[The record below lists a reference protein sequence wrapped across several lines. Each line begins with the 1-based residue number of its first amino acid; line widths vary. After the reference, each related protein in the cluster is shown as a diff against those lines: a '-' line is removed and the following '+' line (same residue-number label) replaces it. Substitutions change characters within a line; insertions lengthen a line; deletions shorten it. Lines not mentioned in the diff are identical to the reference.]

1 MTLSKVLSNV
11 QSKWTE
17 NRQEIG
23 FSIFFACYSHSTDL
37 FGFFVFVLGFFW
49 AEGDNVS
56 GTQLFTHKQKHVA
69 FVKNVT
75 CCTWK
80 NPLTNEAL
88 MPFLFHP
95 CFHDMKLVAFWITLC
110 SPSAKAL
117 LSHTLDRIIY
127 SPMPSVTI
135 WDLVS
140 LVIDICETP
149 TLLKLFVYWNFIL
162 QLTKKIILALVWRK
176 D

>member
-1 MTLSKVLSNV
+1 MYKANELKIDKRLVFPIFLPVTVIQQICL
-11 QSKWTE
+11 
-17 NRQEIG
+17 G
-23 FSIFFACYSHSTDL
+23 FL
-37 FGFFVFVLGFFW
+37 FLFWGFFW

-69 FVKNVT
+69 FVKNIT

-95 CFHDMKLVAFWITLC
+95 RFHDMKLDAFWITLC

-117 LSHTLDRIIY
+117 LPHTLDGIIY